1 MAELF
6 ERLKDG
12 VLLLDGAMGTQLM
25 ERGMKGGE
33 TPETWV
39 LEHPDDVASIHKA
52 YFDAGADIV
61 ITNTFGGTSIK
72 LEHFGLSGKAGEIN
86 TKAAELAKKVCPE
99 GRFVAGDIGPTGK
112 MLKPYGDATEGDLL
126 ETFDQQARALKEGGV
141 DLFIIETMIDLS
153 EALIAVDAALPL
165 GLPVFACVT
174 FDKKPKGYFTMMGQ
188 SPQDVVL
195 ALSGRGASAVGTN
208 CSLKIGD
215 MIGLVGEFS
224 KAVDAPIVAQPDVP
238 IIAQPNA
245 GRPNETID
253 SPDVFRDRLPD
264 LIFAG
269 ARVVGGCCGTTPET
283 IRKMRGVIDNM

>member
-1 MAELF
+1 MTELL

-12 VLLLDGAMGTQLM
+12 ILLLDGAIGTMLM

-39 LEHPDDVASIHKA
+39 LDHPGDVASVHKA
-52 YFDAGADIV
+52 FFDAGADIV
-61 ITNTFGGTSIK
+61 ITNTLGGTSIK
-72 LEHFGLSGKAGEIN
+72 LEHFGLSGKVNEIN
-86 TKAAELAKKVCPE
+86 EKAAELVRKVCPE
-99 GRFVAGDIGPTGK
+99 GRFIAGDIGSTGK

-126 ETFDQQARALKEGGV
+126 QAFDQQARALKEGGV

-188 SPQDVVL
+188 SPQDVVVAL
-195 ALSGRGASAVGTN
+195 AERGASAVGTN

-215 MIGLVGEFS
+215 MVGLVGEFS
-224 KAVDAPIVAQPDVP
+224 KATDVP

-245 GRPNETID
+245 GRPNEVVD
-253 SPDVFRDRLPD
+253 GPDVFENRLPD

-269 ARVVGGCCGTTPET
+269 ARVVGGCCGTTPEA
-283 IRKMRGVIDNM
+283 IRRMRGVIDGM

>member
-1 MAELF
+1 MSGLLD
-6 ERLKDG
+6 RLKDEI
-12 VLLLDGAMGTQLM
+12 LLLDGAMGTQLM

-39 LEHPDDVASIHKA
+39 LENPGDLASIHKA

-72 LEHFGLSGKAGEIN
+72 LESYGLSKRASEIN
-86 TKAAELAKKVCPE
+86 KKAAEIAKKVCPE
-99 GRFVAGDIGPTGK
+99 GKFVAGDIGPTGK

-126 ETFDQQARALKEGGV
+126 EAFDLQARALKEGGV
-141 DLFIIETMIDLS
+141 DLFIIETMMDLS
-153 EALIAVDAALPL
+153 EALIAADTALPL

-188 SPQDVVL
+188 SPEDVAKAL
-195 ALSGRGASAVGTN
+195 ADRGASAVGTN

-215 MIGLVGEFS
+215 MVGLVGEFS
-224 KAVDAPIVAQPDVP
+224 KAVDIP
-238 IIAQPNA
+238 IIAEPNA

-253 SPDVFRDRLPD
+253 GPDVFEKILPE
-264 LIFAG
+264 LISAG
-269 ARVVGGCCGTTPET
+269 ARVIGGCCGTTPET
-283 IRKMRGVIDNM
+283 IRKMRGVIDSM

>member
-1 MAELF
+1 MAELL
-6 ERLKDG
+6 ERLKAG
-12 VLLLDGAMGTQLM
+12 VLLLDGAIGTELM

-33 TPETWV
+33 APDTWV
-39 LEHPDDVASIHKA
+39 LEHPGDVVSIHKA

-61 ITNTFGGTSIK
+61 ITDTFGGTSIK
-72 LEHFGLSGKAGEIN
+72 LERFGLSERAGEIN

-99 GRFVAGDIGPTGK
+99 GRFVAGDIGPTGRL
-112 MLKPYGDATEGDLL
+112 LKPYGDATEEDILQA
-126 ETFDQQARALKEGGV
+126 FDQQARALKEGGV

-188 SPQDVVL
+188 SPKDVAVAL
-195 ALSGRGASAVGTN
+195 AERGACAVGTN

-224 KAVDAPIVAQPDVP
+224 KATGVPIVAE
-238 IIAQPNA
+238 PNA

-253 SPDVFRDRLPD
+253 GPDVFKEKLPE
-264 LIFAG
+264 LISAG

-283 IRKMRGVIDNM
+283 TRKMRDVIDNM

>member
-1 MAELF
+1 MADLLD
-6 ERLKDG
+6 RLKDG
-12 VLLLDGAMGTQLM
+12 ILLLDGAMGTQLM

-33 TPETWV
+33 TPENWV
-39 LEHPDDVASIHKA
+39 LENPGDLASIHKA

-61 ITNTFGGTSIK
+61 ITNSFGGTSIK
-72 LEHFGLSGKAGEIN
+72 LENYGLSGRTSEIN
-86 TKAAELAKKVCPE
+86 TKAAEIAKKVCPE
-99 GRFVAGDIGPTGK
+99 GKLVAGDIGPTGK

-126 ETFDQQARALKEGGV
+126 KAFDQQAKALKEGGV

-188 SPQDVVL
+188 SPKDVAVAL
-195 ALSGRGASAVGTN
+195 ADRGASAVGTN

-215 MIGLVGEFS
+215 MVGLVGEFS
-224 KAVDAPIVAQPDVP
+224 KAVDTP
-238 IIAQPNA
+238 IIVEPNA
-245 GRPNETID
+245 GRPNEVVD
-253 SPDVFRDRLPD
+253 GPDVFEDRLPD

-283 IRKMRGVIDNM
+283 IRKMRNVIDSM